1 MDVSPKVDW
10 SKEKHTSM
18 VSQNRITGPL
28 HDLYESFTSG
38 SIDRREF
45 MRRSSL
51 LGVST
56 AGALFLANTAGAVA
70 SGGSTRNGAAFI
82 AQDATPGAS
91 PTAGTARPSVGTEG
105 QERGAGGDLNLLQWQ
120 APTLLSPHVATGVKD
135 ILGSILVVEPL
146 IHYLP
151 DATLIP
157 NLVTEV
163 PSVENGLLAEDLS
176 EVTLNLLPDVLW
188 SDGEPFTA
196 NDVAFTVEWVKDAA
210 NNSVNIGIF
219 ESIDTVEV
227 IDDLTAKVTFTGPN
241 PFWFDPFAGTSTG
254 FVYPKHVLES
264 GPEAHDAFLS
274 APIGTGPY
282 KVDSFTP
289 NDNAVYVINENY
301 REPNKPFFAKV
312 NLKGGGDAPA
322 AARAVLQTGEY
333 DFAWNLQVEPD
344 ILAGMAADD
353 APGIAMPYPGVTVE
367 RINMNFS
374 DPNTEVNGQRSE
386 VNTPHPYLTDDAVR
400 QAIFSAVDRQLIA
413 DSFYG
418 GGQQP
423 ATNILNGDPLTD
435 SPNTSW
441 EYNPEAAAQILE
453 DAGWVMDG
461 DVRAKDGVQLS
472 GVYATSVN
480 SVRQKTQ
487 AVVKSNLEAIGFKIQ
502 LEQIDAGIYFDGSAG
517 TEQNINHFYW
527 DFNMFQSVP
536 NSPRPISY
544 METWYAGPDNVNV
557 AQAANEWNGQNQ
569 SRWVNADYDAAYEA
583 AETEIDPEKLAGLF
597 IEMNDLVINNY
608 VTVPLVIV
616 GSPRGV
622 SKRLRPDNIALA
634 PFSYDYWNIAN
645 WNFAEGV
652 TE

>member
-1 MDVSPKVDW
+1 
-10 SKEKHTSM
+10 M
-18 VSQNRITGPL
+18 VSQNRTTGPL
-28 HDLYESFTSG
+28 RDLYESFTSG
-38 SIDRREF
+38 AIDRREF
-45 MRRSSL
+45 MRRSSI

-56 AGALFLANTAGAVA
+56 AGALFLANTANAVA
-70 SGGSTRNGAAFI
+70 SGGSTRNGAAFL

-91 PTAGTARPSVGTEG
+91 PTAGGAERPSVGTEG
-105 QERGAGGDLNLLQWQ
+105 QQRGQGGDLNLLQWQ

-135 ILGSILVVEPL
+135 NLGAILVLEPL

-151 DATLIP
+151 DATMIP

-163 PSVENGLLAEDLS
+163 PSVENGLLAEDLT
-176 EVTLNLLPDVLW
+176 EMTLNLLPDVLW

-196 NDVAFTVEWVKDAA
+196 EDVKFTVEWVQNPD
-210 NNSVNIGIF
+210 NNSTNQGVF

-227 IDDLTAKVTFTGPN
+227 VDDLTAKVTFTGPN
-241 PFWFDPFAGTSTG
+241 PFWFDPFTGTSTG
-254 FVYPKHVLES
+254 FVYPKHILEAD
-264 GPEAHDAFLS
+264 PEAHDAFLS

-282 KVDSFTP
+282 IVESFTP
-289 NDNAVYVINENY
+289 NDQVTYIINENY

-322 AARAVLQTGEY
+322 AARATLQTGEY

-344 ILAGMAADD
+344 VLASMEADD
-353 APGIAMPYPGVTVE
+353 APGVPMPYPGVTVE
-367 RINMNFS
+367 RINLNFS
-374 DPNTEVNGQRSE
+374 DPNKEVDGQRSE
-386 VNTPHPYLTDDAVR
+386 KNTPHPYLTDDAVR
-400 QAIFSAVDRQLIA
+400 EAIYTAIDRQLIA

-423 ATNILNGDPLTD
+423 ATNVLNGDPATE

-441 EYNPEAAAQILE
+441 EYNAEKAAQVLE
-453 DAGWVMDG
+453 DAGWTMDG
-461 DVRAKDGVQLS
+461 DVRAKDGVQLNV
-472 GVYATSVN
+472 VYATSVN

-487 AVVKSNLEAIGFKIQ
+487 AVVKANLEAIGFKVQ
-502 LEQIDAGIYFDGSAG
+502 LEQIDAGIYFDGAAG

-527 DFNMFQSVP
+527 DFNMYQDVP

-544 METWYAGPDNVNV
+544 LEAWYAGPDGENI
-557 AQAANEWNGQNQ
+557 AQESNGWNGVNRA
-569 SRWVNADYDAAYEA
+569 RWVNADYDKAYEA
-583 AETEIDPEKLAGLF
+583 AQTEIDPEKLAGLF
-597 IEMNDLVINNY
+597 VEMNDLVINNH
-608 VTVPLVIV
+608 VVVPLVIV